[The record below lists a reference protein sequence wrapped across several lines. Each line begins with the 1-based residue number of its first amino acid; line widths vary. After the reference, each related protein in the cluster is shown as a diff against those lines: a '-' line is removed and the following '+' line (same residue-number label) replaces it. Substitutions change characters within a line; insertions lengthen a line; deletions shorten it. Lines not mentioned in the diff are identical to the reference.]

1 MIKKKTVIHLSIIW
15 QINGTHKLSG
25 GQPPEVFLR
34 AFQVATT

>member
-1 MIKKKTVIHLSIIW
+1 MIRIEVNDLVIW
-15 QINGTHKLSG
+15 QINGNQKLSG